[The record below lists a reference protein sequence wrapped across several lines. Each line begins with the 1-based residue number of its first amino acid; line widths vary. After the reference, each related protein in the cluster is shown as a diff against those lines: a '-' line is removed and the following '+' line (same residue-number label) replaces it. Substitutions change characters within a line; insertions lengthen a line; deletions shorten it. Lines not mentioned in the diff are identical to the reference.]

1 MNLKLIY
8 KFKCNICNDVYI
20 GETKSCFRVCEYEQL
35 GESILTEKNLKY
47 TEKDATAIRKHSHN
61 HCYAADTSC
70 F

>member
-47 TEKDATAIRKHSHN
+47 TEKDATAFRKHCHN
-61 HCYAADTSC
+61 HCHTADTSC